1 MKKPGPV
8 YLFFLF
14 LLAVSLSAQVEPPA
28 FPSVFDGPVPECN
41 CSALVNEVNVHRAL
55 NVTDWKMYLL
65 EEQGWFESSMEYI
78 DAFHADVTQ
87 KVHVFSANADQKLS
101 SWGGRETK
109 KKRRRVP
116 RDGNASE
123 GLSDYFDELFHD
135 DTYLYK
141 GERSYLILRGG
152 AEYNKEEGWKFL
164 NNIRFAM
171 KLPHTQEQ
179 LQIFVGDPLADKD
192 KDVISENGQIN
203 ETTGVGARYFLPDF
217 LRDVKASVSAGF
229 RGLTNPFTQGRIEY
243 RMNFYDWLI
252 RPVQYVDYSVKRLFY
267 EETDL
272 YFDRRISKE
281 ELVRLQLQRST
292 ETERE
297 GMAYMTSLSYFNSLG
312 FRAGFRTF
320 VSASGRTV
328 VDNPQ
333 SADTNVTTV
342 EMTPGIYR
350 YSIGLGWKQA
360 FARRWIFYEII
371 PRIDYDMQYDWQ
383 PNYVCQFWL
392 ELYFG
397 DT

>member
-1 MKKPGPV
+1 MKMPGLV
-8 YLFFLF
+8 YLFVIFVLP
-14 LLAVSLSAQVEPPA
+14 AILSAQEEPES
-28 FPSVFDGPVPECN
+28 FPSVFDVPVPECN
-41 CSALVNEVNVHRAL
+41 CSALVNEINLRRTL
-55 NVTDWKMYLL
+55 SITDWKMYLQ
-65 EEQGWFESSMEYI
+65 EEQGWFESSLEYM
-78 DAFHADVTQ
+78 DAFHADITQ
-87 KVHVFSANADQKLS
+87 KVHLLSANTDQQLA
-101 SWGGRETK
+101 SWSGRETK

-123 GLSDYFDELFHD
+123 GLSDYFNRLFHD
-135 DTYLYK
+135 DTFLYS

-152 AEYNKEEGWKFL
+152 AEYNEEEGWKFL

-192 KDVISENGQIN
+192 KDVISENGEVD

-217 LRDVKASVSAGF
+217 LLDVKASVSAGF
-229 RGLTNPFTQGRIEY
+229 RGLTNPFTQGRVEY
-243 RMNFYDWLI
+243 RSNFYDWLI
-252 RPVQYVDYSVKRLFY
+252 RPVQYVDYSVDRQFY

-272 YFDRRISKE
+272 YIDRRISKE

-292 ETERE
+292 ETDNA
-297 GMAYMTSLSYFNSLG
+297 GMAYKVALSYFNTLG

-320 VSASGRTV
+320 ASASGRTV
-328 VDNPQ
+328 VDNSQ
-333 SADTNVTTV
+333 STDTNETVV

-350 YSIGLGWKQA
+350 YSVGIGWKQA
-360 FARRWIFYEII
+360 FARRWLFYEII
-371 PRIDYDMQYDWQ
+371 PRIDYDMQYNWR

-392 ELYFG
+392 EIYFG